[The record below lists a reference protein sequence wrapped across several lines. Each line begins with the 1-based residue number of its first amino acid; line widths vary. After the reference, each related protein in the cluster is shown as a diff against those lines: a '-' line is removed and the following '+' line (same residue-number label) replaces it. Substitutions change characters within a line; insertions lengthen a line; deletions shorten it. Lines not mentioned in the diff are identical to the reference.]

1 MTVRE
6 LIGALLE
13 YDMDARVYIPSSG
26 DADEYTDI
34 DKIDTSIHGNFV
46 YINDKVSD

>member
-6 LIGALLE
+6 LICALLE
-13 YDMDARVYIPSSG
+13 YNMDARVYIPSSG
-26 DADEYTDI
+26 DADEYTEIYDI
-34 DKIDTSIHGNFV
+34 DTAVYGNFV